1 MINENHTIG
10 AHQPVVPSYWVGTA
24 VAATGVV
31 TVLVISTLYYYLGS
45 KRCKRSEEAAR
56 EVLREAGTDHNTE
69 LYLDMECLEVQSV
82 IYPKPSPSIFREG
95 EFLMEVLEGIDN
107 LYIDYGNSDEID
119 CNSVTVVFEESEKD
133 LDVTPQLEV
142 TQSIRSLSDSKPS
155 FNSRGID
162 NDLDMS
168 EQVGNGCTVCSC
180 PCPAIVLSEQ
190 YPSTIANIP
199 NIQKQGPYSSE
210 RGERRADL
218 HPESTM
224 LEVRAIFD
232 TVLSELTEKGDYTK
246 FDDSTIDEIH
256 MVEFPNFESSTP
268 VLHSNSSSPSDA
280 VQIPGSSKSCVCVLN
295 VPVSSKNDHDEATFV
310 PISLSSPAHLSNSAF
325 TPMDTETLL
334 VTQPQDAERSIFHLS
349 LNVSGTQ
356 LSGTPSSKSS

>member
-1 MINENHTIG
+1 MINENVTMG
-10 AHQPVVPSYWVGTA
+10 VHQPVIPSYWVGTA

-31 TVLVISTLYYYLGS
+31 TVLVISTLYYYLGNT
-45 KRCKRSEEAAR
+45 RCERSEEDTR

-69 LYLDMECLEVQSV
+69 LYLDMECLKVQSV

-107 LYIDYGNSDEID
+107 LYIDNGNSDEID

-133 LDVTPQLEV
+133 PDVPPQLEV
-142 TQSIRSLSDSKPS
+142 TQYIRSLSDSKLS
-155 FNSRGID
+155 LNSRGID
-162 NDLDMS
+162 NDLEMS
-168 EQVGNGCTVCSC
+168 EQVGNGCTVCGC

-199 NIQKQGPYSSE
+199 NIQKYGLYSSE
-210 RGERRADL
+210 RVERRVDI
-218 HPESTM
+218 HPESKM

-256 MVEFPNFESSTP
+256 MIEFPNFESSTP
-268 VLHSNSSSPSDA
+268 VLHSNSSSPSDI
-280 VQIPGSSKSCVCVLN
+280 VQIPGSSRSCVCVLN
-295 VPVSSKNDHDEATFV
+295 VPVSTNNDHDEATFV
-310 PISLSSPAHLSNSAF
+310 PISLSSPAHLSNSAS

-334 VTQPQDAERSIFHLS
+334 VSQPQDAERSIFHLS
-349 LNVSGTQ
+349 FNVSGTQ
-356 LSGTPSSKSS
+356 LS